1 MAERYLED
9 FAVGQTFGSGRVRID
24 AERIKAFAADF
35 DPQPFHL
42 DDEAARDTIFGGL
55 AASGWH
61 TAAVTMRLLVESDLK
76 PAGGIV
82 GAGFDEFRWPRP
94 VRPGDELRVESEVLE
109 VRPSRSRPDQ
119 GLLKLR
125 TTTLNQ
131 NAEPVQVSIGT
142 LVVLRRPLEEISDDH
157 SLAIGARRRPGH
169 APTHSQRADETEEK
183 SHAV

>member
-1 MAERYLED
+1 MEMTGRYLED
-9 FAVGQTFGSGRVRID
+9 FAVGQTFRSGRLRID
-24 AERIKAFAADF
+24 KERIKTFGAEF

-42 DDEAARDTIFGGL
+42 DEDAARDTIFGGL

-82 GAGFDEFRWPRP
+82 GAGADEFRWPRP
-94 VRPGDELRVESEVLE
+94 VRHGDELRTESEVLE

-119 GLLKLR
+119 GLLKVR

-131 NAEPVQVSIGT
+131 TGEPVQISIGN
-142 LVVLRRPLEEISDDH
+142 LMVPRRPTQRGEETNITELVD
-157 SLAIGARRRPGH
+157 
-169 APTHSQRADETEEK
+169 RA
-183 SHAV
+183 